1 MERRRFGRS
10 DQSGAS
16 VEVARSSGFHGH
28 LHTGTHRII
37 RRLSM
42 SKIVV
47 VDDSYAE
54 LQMIEG
60 CLKGANHTVVSYPS
74 SDKLEDK
81 VAIEKPDLIVLD
93 VVMPGRNGF
102 QACRDLKNDDRC
114 KNIPIILCTSKG
126 NESDKFWG
134 QQQGANGYIVKPF
147 KAEELLSAVKKVM
160 G

>member
-1 MERRRFGRS
+1 
-10 DQSGAS
+10 
-16 VEVARSSGFHGH
+16 
-28 LHTGTHRII
+28 
-37 RRLSM
+37 M

-60 CLKGANHTVVSYPS
+60 CLKGANHTVVSFLN

-81 VAIEKPDLIVLD
+81 MAIEKPDLIVLD
-93 VVMPGRNGF
+93 VIMPGRNGF

-114 KNIPIILCTSKG
+114 KNIPIILCTSKA

-147 KAEELLSAVKKVM
+147 KAEDLLAAVKKAM

>member
-1 MERRRFGRS
+1 
-10 DQSGAS
+10 
-16 VEVARSSGFHGH
+16 
-28 LHTGTHRII
+28 
-37 RRLSM
+37 M

-47 VDDSYAE
+47 VDDSYADIQ
-54 LQMIEG
+54 LIEG
-60 CLKGANHTVVSYPS
+60 CLKGAHHTVVSFPS

-93 VVMPGRNGF
+93 VIMPGRNGF

-114 KNIPIILCTSKG
+114 KNIPIILCTSKA

-147 KAEELLSAVKKVM
+147 KAEDLLAAVKKAM